1 MEHRKKIQHVCA
13 TSRYALPV
21 TLIYSVLMLLPAIGI
36 NIANQVLAF
45 LLITVA
51 TFPMVELNNRNALIR
66 IYSRMVSCSFLVLMM
81 MSRFLLG
88 DYRNGIVAV
97 GIIVAYLILFKAYQD
112 KQSMGLM
119 FYASVIIGFTSFA
132 WIQVLVF
139 MPVIWIFSIFN
150 LQCMSVRSWIASILG
165 VTLPYWLV
173 IVGSYLN
180 GTTTVVI
187 ARCLAQLHTAHGM
200 VITGL
205 DIHKL
210 VSLTW
215 IAILALTGT
224 IHFLRHSYND
234 SIHVRMLFEIFIFT
248 GMCTLVMILFSPEY
262 FEPLLTVLIINV
274 SPLISHYMTLTN
286 TKITNIS
293 FYFIVAITI
302 FITIFNTW
310 TL

>member
-51 TFPMVELNNRNALIR
+51 TFLMVELNNRNALIR

-150 LQCMSVRSWIASILG
+150 LQCMSVRSWIASIRRHSSLLACDCG
-165 VTLPYWLV
+165 QLSERNNN
-173 IVGSYLN
+173 GSN
-180 GTTTVVI
+180 SKMPGTTAYGSWYGHYRSGHTQTCF
-187 ARCLAQLHTAHGM
+187 ADMDCHTRTDRDNTFSKAQLQRFHSCKNA
-200 VITGL
+200 VR
-205 DIHKL
+205 DIHIHRN
-210 VSLTW
+210 VHTGNDIILT
-215 IAILALTGT
+215 
-224 IHFLRHSYND
+224 
-234 SIHVRMLFEIFIFT
+234 
-248 GMCTLVMILFSPEY
+248 
-262 FEPLLTVLIINV
+262 
-274 SPLISHYMTLTN
+274 
-286 TKITNIS
+286 
-293 FYFIVAITI
+293 
-302 FITIFNTW
+302 
-310 TL
+310 